1 MSLNNIR
8 ISEEKLRFLIGT
20 LLREN
25 NFQIIDFDLDIETY
39 TPKTTTNETP
49 SMRVSDYTI
58 DITVD
63 YNSILNGNEPA
74 AFLNDFSE
82 MLSLAYKSVSTYI
95 IGNDGKITT
104 ETSDVVIS
112 DPMIMGIEYILEET
126 HIVTLSFYVMHET
139 D

>member
-1 MSLNNIR
+1 MPLNNIR

-39 TPKTTTNETP
+39 TPQTTTNETP
-49 SMRVSDYTI
+49 YMRVSGYMI

-63 YNSILNGNEPA
+63 YNSVLNGDEPA
-74 AFLNDFSE
+74 AFLNDFAK

-104 ETSDVVIS
+104 ETSDVFIS
-112 DPMIMGIEYILEET
+112 DPMIIRIDYLFEET
-126 HIVTLSFYVMHET
+126 HIVTLSFHVTHEI